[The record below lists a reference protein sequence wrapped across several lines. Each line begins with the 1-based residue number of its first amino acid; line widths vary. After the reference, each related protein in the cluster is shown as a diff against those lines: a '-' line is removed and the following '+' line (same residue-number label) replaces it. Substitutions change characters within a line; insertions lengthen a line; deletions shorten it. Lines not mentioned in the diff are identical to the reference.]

1 MARPTA
7 STVVLVALVAEDEAA
22 KMLVVP
28 VVRGIGVVWM
38 VPRAAPAPDAWGL
51 VVVIDG
57 VL

>member
-1 MARPTA
+1 M
-7 STVVLVALVAEDEAA
+7 VFEALVDESEDA

-28 VVRGIGVVWM
+28 IVRGIGVVWM